1 MKKRYLA
8 LLLAFAMVF
17 AFTACTGNDPGTEP
31 ETNPPA
37 QTGEMMEGGEISVG
51 LYNDLDA
58 SLDPHMSSSSAA
70 TREILF
76 NIFEGLV
83 KPDSDGNLVPA
94 IAESYSVNGS
104 ADQYTFKLRQGVQ
117 FHNGKEV
124 TADDVV
130 WSLSRAAG
138 LETGEPL
145 VSDVANIAAV
155 TKTDDT
161 TIVIDLKNGS
171 PCGLATCYYNDEEN
185 TAQTWRD
192 GCYHTGDT
200 AWRDEDGFYWYVGR
214 IDDVIKSSGYRI
226 GPFEIES
233 VLMELP
239 YVLECAVTGVPDEI
253 RGQVVK

>member
-1 MKKRYLA
+1 MKKRCLA

-17 AFTACTGNDPGTEP
+17 AFTACTGGNPGTDPGTEP

-94 IAESYSVNGS
+94 IAESYSVNDS

-117 FHNGKEV
+117 FHKLYPEGAAE
-124 TADDVV
+124 ARFRI
-130 WSLSRAAG
+130 SRIRSIYAYCNRHG
-138 LETGEPL
+138 LFRVSPEP
-145 VSDVANIAAV
+145 A
-155 TKTDDT
+155 
-161 TIVIDLKNGS
+161 
-171 PCGLATCYYNDEEN
+171 
-185 TAQTWRD
+185 
-192 GCYHTGDT
+192 
-200 AWRDEDGFYWYVGR
+200 
-214 IDDVIKSSGYRI
+214 
-226 GPFEIES
+226 
-233 VLMELP
+233 
-239 YVLECAVTGVPDEI
+239 
-253 RGQVVK
+253 